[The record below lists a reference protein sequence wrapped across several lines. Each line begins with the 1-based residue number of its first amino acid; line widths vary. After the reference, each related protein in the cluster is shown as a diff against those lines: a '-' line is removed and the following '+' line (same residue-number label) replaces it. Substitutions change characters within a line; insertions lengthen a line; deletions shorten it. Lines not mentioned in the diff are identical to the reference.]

1 MLSSLPKLDVT
12 RLMFDISMSMVRSVL
27 IWDQMVYCKINNVQY
42 ELEVCMD
49 IQYDVNVMF
58 FYKVSVQ
65 YNVSYEVNAA
75 VSVVVGDTGA
85 AASLFSA
92 RFQTARLENY

>member
-1 MLSSLPKLDVT
+1 
-12 RLMFDISMSMVRSVL
+12 MFDVSMSMVRSAL

-42 ELEVCMD
+42 ELEACMD
-49 IQYDVNVMF
+49 IQDDVNVMF

>member
-1 MLSSLPKLDVT
+1 
-12 RLMFDISMSMVRSVL
+12 MFDVSMSMVRSAL

-42 ELEVCMD
+42 ELEACLD
-49 IQYDVNVMF
+49 IQDDVNVMF
-58 FYKVSVQ
+58 FYKVRVQ

-92 RFQTARLENY
+92 RFQIARLENY